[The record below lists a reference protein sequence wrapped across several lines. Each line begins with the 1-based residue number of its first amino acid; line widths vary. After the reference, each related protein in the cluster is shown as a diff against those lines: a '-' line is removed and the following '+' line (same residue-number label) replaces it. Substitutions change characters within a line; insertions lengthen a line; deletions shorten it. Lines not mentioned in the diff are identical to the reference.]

1 MLWSQEFCT
10 NIYDMKISFPRTCQL
25 SDKEFFACCFWL
37 KSIRRRSLCSV
48 GLGLLEMT
56 YNINSSQNPE
66 ASHEKC
72 TLYPVSLLVAEV
84 LKWRANGAMR
94 SGMEAIRT
102 WLPLIVHQS
111 LQVFVTSTVQCEALL
126 EYVLYVGVR
135 VCVCGMNFLFST
147 SHFAVY
153 RLSI

>member
-1 MLWSQEFCT
+1 MLWSQEFST
-10 NIYDMKISFPRTCQL
+10 NIYDMKISFPCTCQL

-48 GLGLLEMT
+48 GPGLLEMT

-72 TLYPVSLLVAEV
+72 TLYPVSLLVAEM
-84 LKWRANGAMR
+84 LKWRANGGMR
-94 SGMEAIRT
+94 SGMEVIRT

-111 LQVFVTSTVQCEALL
+111 LQVFMTSTVQCEALL

-135 VCVCGMNFLFST
+135 VLSVGWIFLFST
-147 SHFAVY
+147 SHFAVHW
-153 RLSI
+153 LSI